1 MAIKLLC
8 LKSGERIVADVEN
21 AIIKDKPYGY
31 LLTRP
36 CLVFVG
42 QETDQLDTL
51 SFGPGVDEELG
62 EELSDEELEELQNDD
77 DSSIEEEEYG
87 YESQQRVGGV
97 EINLS
102 PWMPLSEDD
111 TIPIPF
117 DVVMTLV
124 EPVEALKNMFKKDIL
139 EYEEQEDGSEN
150 AGTDEPI
157 GFGGT
162 D

>member
-42 QETDQLDTL
+42 QETDELDTL
-51 SFGPGVDEELG
+51 GFGPGVDEELG
-62 EELSDEELEELQNDD
+62 EELSDEELRELQEDD
-77 DSSIEEEEYG
+77 TSIDEEDYG

>member
-77 DSSIEEEEYG
+77 SSLEEEDYG
-87 YESQQRVGGV
+87 YESQQRLGGV

-150 AGTDEPI
+150 AGNDEPI

>member
-21 AIIKDKPYGY
+21 AIIKEKPYGY

-62 EELSDEELEELQNDD
+62 EELSDEELRDLQEDD
-77 DSSIEEEEYG
+77 TSLEEEEYG
-87 YESQQRVGGV
+87 YESQQRLGGV

>member
-21 AIIKDKPYGY
+21 AIIKEKPYGY

-62 EELSDEELEELQNDD
+62 EELSDEELRELQEDD
-77 DSSIEEEEYG
+77 TSLEEEDYG
-87 YESQQRVGGV
+87 YESQQRLGGV

>member
-77 DSSIEEEEYG
+77 YSLEEEDYG

-139 EYEEQEDGSEN
+139 EYEEQENGSEN

>member
-42 QETDQLDTL
+42 QETDELDTL

-62 EELSDEELEELQNDD
+62 EELSDEELRELQEDD
-77 DSSIEEEEYG
+77 TSLEEEEYG
-87 YESQQRVGGV
+87 YESQQRLGGV

-139 EYEEQEDGSEN
+139 EYEEQENGSEN

>member
-21 AIIKDKPYGY
+21 AIIKEKPYGY

-62 EELSDEELEELQNDD
+62 EELSDEELRELQEDD
-77 DSSIEEEEYG
+77 TSLEEEEYG
-87 YESQQRVGGV
+87 YESQQRLGGV

>member
-42 QETDQLDTL
+42 QETDELDTIG
-51 SFGPGVDEELG
+51 FGPGVDEELG
-62 EELSDEELEELQNDD
+62 EELSDEELRELQEDD
-77 DSSIEEEEYG
+77 TSLEEEEYG
-87 YESQQRVGGV
+87 YESQQRLGGV

>member
-62 EELSDEELEELQNDD
+62 EELSDEELRELQEDD
-77 DSSIEEEEYG
+77 TSLEEEEYG
-87 YESQQRVGGV
+87 YESQQRLGGV

>member
-42 QETDQLDTL
+42 QETDELDTIG
-51 SFGPGVDEELG
+51 FGPGVDEELG
-62 EELSDEELEELQNDD
+62 EELSDEELRELQKM
-77 DSSIEEEEYG
+77 ILPFEEEEYG
-87 YESQQRVGGV
+87 YESQQRLGGV

-124 EPVEALKNMFKKDIL
+124 EPVEALKNMFKK
-139 EYEEQEDGSEN
+139 
-150 AGTDEPI
+150 T
-157 GFGGT
+157 F
-162 D
+162 